1 MAYHTIKTYPTAFD
15 GYSYRVTSNGKAVHI
30 QYRAAGTRTF
40 RTFYVMTMKE
50 WKKYTESYGIFFP
63 YL

>member
-1 MAYHTIKTYPTAFD
+1 MSYRTIKTYITACGD
-15 GYSYRVTSNGKAVHI
+15 SYRVTSNGKTVHI
-30 QYRAAGTRTF
+30 QRREPGTATF

-50 WKKYTESYGIFFP
+50 WKKYMEKDGIFFP

>member
-1 MAYHTIKTYPTAFD
+1 MAYRTIKTYNTAVG
-15 GYSYRVTSNGKAVHI
+15 GYYYRVTSDGATVHI
-30 QYRAAGTRTF
+30 QYRAAVTSTF
-40 RTFYVMTMKE
+40 RTFHVMTMIE

>member
-1 MAYHTIKTYPTAFD
+1 MSYRTIKTYTTAFH
-15 GYSYRVTSNGKAVHI
+15 GYSYRVTSDGTTVHI
-30 QYRAAGTRTF
+30 QYREPGISTF

-50 WKKYTESYGIFFP
+50 WKKYMESYGMFFP